1 MARYQDIDLDPVGLI
16 SEGGARFSLIPG
28 PELHRSTS
36 DGTPHLVV
44 DIELLSPD
52 RLVRYLSR
60 VLSRS
65 AVEQLTSMF
74 MSCAEDAHPELT
86 VATVSDGGS
95 GLMVAVVGSDPLT
108 VTMQVSVIAELDAA
122 VLDHDAVAF
131 DISRAA
137 LISGSHQLDDW
148 ILELE
153 QMKAAS

>member
-16 SEGGARFSLIPG
+16 SEGGARFSLIPR
-28 PELHRSTS
+28 PELHRSTVG
-36 DGTPHLVV
+36 GTPHLVV

-60 VLSRS
+60 VLSRT
-65 AVEQLTSMF
+65 AVEQLTSLF
-74 MSCAEDAHPELT
+74 MSSAEDAHPELT
-86 VATVSDGGS
+86 VAAVTDEGA
-95 GLMVAVVGSDPLT
+95 GLMVAVVGSDLLT
-108 VTMQVSVIAELDAA
+108 VAMQVTVIAELGAA

-148 ILELE
+148 IGELGE
-153 QMKAAS
+153 MEAAS